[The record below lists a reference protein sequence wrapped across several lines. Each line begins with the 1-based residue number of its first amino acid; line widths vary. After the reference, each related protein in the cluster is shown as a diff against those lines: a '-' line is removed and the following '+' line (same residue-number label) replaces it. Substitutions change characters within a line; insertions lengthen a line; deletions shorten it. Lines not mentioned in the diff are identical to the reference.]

1 MCPRLNES
9 KATSLSVK
17 LLTNLI
23 CNYFMETWQQLYFIL
38 WRQYKNKIILKLI
51 KIRNRLQLSAGMSAN
66 KLTIIGRGWE
76 KYRDL
81 SVASRSNIS
90 RSRRLR
96 RIIVC
101 ETLTI
106 HDILP
111 CFMIIRLPNLIFKN
125 IFWKRSDLPFFT
137 QERSQ
142 GEKRG
147 FDNAWA
153 QHYLQPNTVERH
165 WAWAD
170 HYL

>member
-1 MCPRLNES
+1 MCPRLNDS

-38 WRQYKNKIILKLI
+38 WRQYRNKIILKLT
-51 KIRNRLQLSAGMSAN
+51 KIRKRLQLFAGMSTN

-81 SVASRSNIS
+81 SVASRSIIS
-90 RSRRLR
+90 RSRRLKQ
-96 RIIVC
+96 IID
-101 ETLTI
+101 LRGTI

-111 CFMIIRLPNLIFKN
+111 CFMIIRLPSLIFQN

-142 GEKRG
+142 EGEKRG
-147 FDNAWA
+147 FHKAWA

-165 WAWAD
+165 CAWAD